1 MASRW
6 QELRTTGEAQRRAG
20 EQLDTAS
27 RGTPASGADR
37 SEAREA
43 LLMLTSTAAAL
54 ARQLDM
60 LANTYASPGVAESS
74 ELHTAL
80 DQAAAAAEDLGTC
93 TSVAAQAI
101 VEEA

>member
-6 QELRTTGEAQRRAG
+6 QELRTTAEAQRGAG
-20 EQLDTAS
+20 EQLEA
-27 RGTPASGADR
+27 ASGRAAVSDADR
-37 SEAREA
+37 ARARES

-74 ELHTAL
+74 DLHTAL
-80 DQAAAAAEDLGTC
+80 DQAAAAAEDLGAC

-101 VEEA
+101 VEET